1 VTRVLYASFVVA
13 LGALAACGRPDAQP
27 PQASRPDSVPAAPV
41 LTPSDAAAALEAR
54 IEARRGSLVRKPGST
69 VAGDAVSQWTA
80 FYAGETL
87 LLIDDSVSLGA
98 YGGSRV
104 RFYFDEGRLRLYRE
118 EGRRTNSGPG
128 EREARAIS
136 TRIVFD
142 DAGAVAASTYQ
153 VDGRDATL
161 PDAKIEE
168 ARIRSTDLLR
178 RLVLSR

>member
-1 VTRVLYASFVVA
+1 VIRVPYAAFVVA

-41 LTPSDAAAALEAR
+41 LSPSDAAAALEAR
-54 IEARRGSLVRKPGST
+54 IEARRGSLVRKPGGT

-80 FYAGETL
+80 FYAGDTL
-87 LLIDDSVSLGA
+87 LLIDDSVSLGD

-118 EGRRTNSGPG
+118 EGRRVNTGAG
-128 EREARAIS
+128 ERGTRAIS

-142 DAGAVAASTYQ
+142 DAGAVAASTYR
-153 VDGRDATL
+153 VDGRDSTL
-161 PDAKIEE
+161 PGTKIDE
-168 ARIRSTDLLR
+168 ARTRSADLLR
-178 RLVLSR
+178 RLLLSR

>member
-1 VTRVLYASFVVA
+1 MA

-27 PQASRPDSVPAAPV
+27 PQSSRPDAVPAAPV
-41 LTPSDAAAALEAR
+41 LSPSDAAAALEAR
-54 IEARRGSLVRKPGST
+54 VEARRGSLVRKPGNT

-80 FYAGETL
+80 FYAGDTL
-87 LLIDDSVSLGA
+87 LLIDDSVSLGD

-118 EGRRTNSGPG
+118 EGRRTNTGPG
-128 EREARAIS
+128 ERGVRAIS

-161 PDAKIEE
+161 PGAKIDE
-168 ARIRSTDLLR
+168 ARTRSADLLR

>member
-1 VTRVLYASFVVA
+1 MTRVLHASFVVA

-27 PQASRPDSVPAAPV
+27 PQASRPDSAAAAPV
-41 LTPSDAAAALEAR
+41 LSPAEAAAALEAGT
-54 IEARRGSLVRKPGST
+54 EARRGSLVRKPGST

-80 FYAGETL
+80 FYAGDTL
-87 LLIDDSVSLGA
+87 LLIDDSVSLGD

-118 EGRRTNSGPG
+118 EGRRTNTGSG
-128 EREARAIS
+128 ERGARSIS

-142 DAGAVAASTYQ
+142 AAGAVAASTYQ
-153 VDGRDATL
+153 VNGRDSTL
-161 PDAKIEE
+161 PDTKVDE
-168 ARIRSTDLLR
+168 ARTRSADLLR